1 MAVRDS
7 QSDPKA
13 GGEDAE
19 PSSAY
24 DVFLSHNGKDKPA
37 VRILAERLKAE
48 GLEPYLD
55 AWHLVPG
62 EAWQEAL
69 EEALL
74 TSRTCAVFLG
84 PAGFGSWEN
93 EEMRAALSQ
102 RVRNPDFRVIPVL
115 LPGAE
120 FPSTGRLPAFLAR
133 TTWVDFRPGLDDAP
147 AFERLVSGIKGIA
160 PEEEVVDPSASINPF
175 RGLEVFDEAHA
186 EFFFGR
192 DALTQQL
199 VEQLREDRFL
209 AVMGPSG
216 TGKSSVVR
224 AGLVPQL
231 RQGALP
237 ASDTWHVTLL
247 RPGSHPLESLA
258 ARLVPILEMP
268 GSPVAEQGAILDVLT
283 RDERGLHNAVTTLL
297 AEDAV
302 DRRVVIVVDQFEE
315 VFAPDCD
322 AQQRDRF
329 VANLLYA
336 SSIAGGQTVVVLTM
350 RADFFGKV
358 AAIPDLAAR
367 IADRDVLVSPMS
379 DVELREAIV
388 KPAQRVGLEFE
399 KGLVDTILDDLGAGP
414 GVLPLLEL
422 TLLELWE
429 GRRGHWLTVDRYRE
443 IDGVQ
448 GAIAKRAETA
458 FGRLTADQ
466 QRTARRVLL
475 RLTSPGE
482 GTEDSRRR
490 ATLAELVPTG
500 PDAGDARAVIDELTN
515 ARLLT
520 TSDEPGGEV
529 VDVAHE
535 ALIRSWPRLHQWIEE
550 DPAGLR
556 VHRRLTE
563 TANAWAA
570 SGKDPSDLYR
580 GARLD
585 EALKWASRDPED
597 VSESER
603 AFLDASVAQ
612 RDREARSR
620 ERRRL
625 IIGAGIGIAV
635 FAVAVT
641 AVVALVNWQ
650 QAESERQVA
659 EQAGARATAQ
669 LALSE
674 GQRVGQS
681 EPSLGLRLVAEG
693 LRRAT
698 DAGIP
703 KKPFREELIR
713 QLGTG
718 RFAQLGTEVTG
729 FELVGNGNGIAVDR
743 GSGAGQLWNVRDG
756 KLLTDLPSTVDTGSP
771 PFPFPESV
779 VRQSETLAA
788 VELSNGF
795 ELRRLADGSL
805 VDLPA
810 TPDEIDFVG
819 DRVVA
824 RYPTGSVNEE
834 LGETFAGP
842 WTAELRSAA
851 DGSLVAPIEEFSRMS
866 VVRGSDWTSAFVER
880 GDGIELINLADGGTI
895 ETWTNVPDVGFYF
908 PLNRQVV
915 AIPTT
920 GGRCLFIRAQ
930 DGAQLL
936 DLPGTCSQLEI
947 SQDGSI
953 VAAQTFK
960 SDVQVVPVAGG
971 QPVATLP
978 RTSTSLFLSPEAGA
992 SRIAV
997 VDNRRVKLFETS
1009 TGRLVS
1015 DLDGIAIAPIGPA
1028 ADDPGADD
1036 PPEPV
1041 AFSASGKLLLVR
1053 GPNGPVVYD
1062 TVTGRRIDLQT
1073 QDTAPDGAQPIDV
1086 ILSRDPAGSYMVAQ
1100 FADHAEL
1107 LRGDGTLVPI
1117 GGRAQSVKFWEGADA
1132 GPILVSY
1139 LNGTAALF
1147 NWDTGTSKGLI
1158 PGTRYEVFWAYPT
1171 TPAAAAIETEE
1182 IDDPSKEAA
1191 LLLVGADGTLAEN
1204 PGWDFIRFSPDPEA
1218 STVIVQ
1224 RANGAFELWDRTENR
1239 VLARLGLGVAYV
1251 DYTPDGTVL
1260 AVRYGTGELDLISV
1274 ADLRAMPPASSMSA
1288 QTDAQLLDLACTGSV
1303 GAVVADERIEAA
1315 IGSRPAACP

>member
-1 MAVRDS
+1 
-7 QSDPKA
+7 
-13 GGEDAE
+13 
-19 PSSAY
+19 
-24 DVFLSHNGKDKPA
+24 
-37 VRILAERLKAE
+37 
-48 GLEPYLD
+48 
-55 AWHLVPG
+55 
-62 EAWQEAL
+62 
-69 EEALL
+69 
-74 TSRTCAVFLG
+74 
-84 PAGFGSWEN
+84 
-93 EEMRAALSQ
+93 
-102 RVRNPDFRVIPVL
+102 
-115 LPGAE
+115 
-120 FPSTGRLPAFLAR
+120 
-133 TTWVDFRPGLDDAP
+133 VDFRPGLDDAQ

-237 ASDTWHVTLL
+237 ASDTWHVTVL

-550 DPAGLR
+550 DPAALR

-570 SGKDPSDLYR
+570 SGRDPSDLYR

-612 RDREARSR
+612 RDQERQSR

-641 AVVALVNWQ
+641 AIVALVNWQ
-650 QAESERQVA
+650 GAESERGIA
-659 EQAGARATAQ
+659 ERAAATAAAR

-674 GQRVGQS
+674 GQRVATT
-681 EPSLGLRLVAEG
+681 EPALGLRLVAEG
-693 LRRAT
+693 LSRAT
-698 DAGIP
+698 AAGIP
-703 KKPFREELIR
+703 TEPFTQELVR
-713 QLGTG
+713 QLQTG
-718 RFAQLGTEVTG
+718 RHAQLGTDTAG
-729 FELVGNGNGIAVDR
+729 FELVANGNGIVVDR
-743 GSGAGQLWNVRDG
+743 PGANAQLRRLSDG
-756 KLLTDLPSTVDTGSP
+756 KLLSDLLNPAESGSSVY
-771 PFPFPESV
+771 PFPESKED
-779 VRQSETLAA
+779 QSDGIA
-788 VELSNGF
+788 VAHVDEPQVF
-795 ELRRLADGSL
+795 ELRRMSDGSL

-810 TPDEIDFVG
+810 VPDQIDTVG
-819 DRVVA
+819 DRVVV

-834 LGETFAGP
+834 LGEFYPGP
-842 WTAELRSAA
+842 WTAEFRSAI
-851 DGSLVAPIEEFSRMS
+851 DGSLVAPVEEFSRMS
-866 VVRGSDWTSAFVER
+866 IVRGPDWTSAFVER
-880 GDGIELINLADGGTI
+880 GDGIELIDVADGRSI
-895 ETWTNVPDVGFYF
+895 DTWTTASNVGFQF

-915 AIPTT
+915 AIPTA
-920 GGRCLFIRAQ
+920 GDRCLFVRAR
-930 DGAQLL
+930 DGKQLL
-936 DLPGTCSQLEI
+936 DLPGECFQLEI
-947 SQDGSI
+947 SRDGST

-960 SDVQVVPVAGG
+960 SDVQIVPVADG

-978 RTSTSLFLSPEAGA
+978 PTASSPFGSYLRLSPEIGA
-992 SRIAV
+992 ARVAV

-1009 TGRLVS
+1009 TGRLIS
-1015 DLDGIAIAPIGPA
+1015 DLDGIAIAPI
-1028 ADDPGADD
+1028 DPGADD
-1036 PPEPV
+1036 PPEAV
-1041 AFSASGKLLLVR
+1041 AFSPSGKLLLVR
-1053 GPNGPVVYD
+1053 GQNGPVVFD

-1073 QDTAPDGAQPIDV
+1073 QDTAPDGGQPSDV
-1086 ILSRDPAGSYMVAQ
+1086 TFSHDPAGSYMVAQ

-1139 LNGTAALF
+1139 LNATAALLD
-1147 NWDTGTSKGLI
+1147 WDTGTSKGSI
-1158 PGTRYEVFWAYPT
+1158 PGTRFEAFWAYPT

-1182 IDDPSKEAA
+1182 IDDPSKETK
-1191 LLLVGADGTLAEN
+1191 LLLVGADGTMVEN
-1204 PGWDFIRFSPDPEA
+1204 QGWDFVRFSPDPEA
-1218 STVIVQ
+1218 STVIVK
-1224 RANGAFELWDRTENR
+1224 RANGAAELWDRVGERLLTT
-1239 VLARLGLGVAYV
+1239 LGLGLAYA
-1251 DYTPDGTVL
+1251 DFSPDGSTL
-1260 AVRYGTGELDLISV
+1260 AVRYDTGELYLISV
-1274 ADLRAMPPASSMSA
+1274 ADLQALPPPSEPIANEKLM
-1288 QTDAQLLDLACTGSV
+1288 QLACTGGV
-1303 GAVVADERIEAA
+1303 GSTVSADELVAVL
-1315 IGSRPAACP
+1315 GDRPVSCR